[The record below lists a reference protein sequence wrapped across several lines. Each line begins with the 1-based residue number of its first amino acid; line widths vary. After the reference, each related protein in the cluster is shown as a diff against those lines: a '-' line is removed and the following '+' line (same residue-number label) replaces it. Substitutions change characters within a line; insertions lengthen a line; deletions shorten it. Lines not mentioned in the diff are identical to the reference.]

1 VPDIAALVGR
11 ILDRAGTVDAGR
23 TRVALLVS
31 ASQTVTRDLD
41 LASALQHIVDVARE
55 LVGARFGA
63 LGVIS
68 PDGRLERFIHAGLG
82 VEESDRIGHLP
93 AGHGLLGA
101 VISEGAPIRLDRLV
115 DDPRS
120 VGVPAQHPV
129 MNAFLGVPV
138 LVGDT
143 VYGNLYLTEREGGL
157 PFDELDQAIIAQLA
171 SMAGTAIANSRLYEQ
186 SRAERRWLEASER
199 LNRRLFSGSLS
210 PEAIDEVAET
220 ALAVSEAA
228 RVVVALGSGTDAVTV
243 HAGGEVDE
251 PEHTLEVP
259 LLGADDMAVGS
270 LTLVRGPAGHPFTP
284 ADYETAARF
293 ARSTT
298 IARELSAARLDE
310 QRLALVDERE
320 RIARDLHDHVIQSLF
335 AIGLS
340 LQSVAGDPMTPT
352 GARLAAQVDALDA
365 TIRQIRQ
372 AIYRL
377 SAPPSADAYSLRA
390 RINTL
395 VRHTLEDVAI
405 DSRLEFSGPV
415 DTLVDTSLGDE
426 LAAVV
431 GEALTNAVRHARA
444 SLVSVSVS
452 VRGAE
457 VVVVVSDD
465 GIGMPAAVHRS
476 GLENLRA
483 RAVELGGTFA
493 VDAAVPHG
501 TALRWVA
508 PWKAE

>member
-1 VPDIAALVGR
+1 MAALVGR
-11 ILDRAGTVDAGR
+11 ILDRAGSEEAGR
-23 TRVALLVS
+23 ARLALLLS

-41 LASALQHIVDVARE
+41 LASALQHVVDVARQ

-68 PDGRLERFIHAGLG
+68 PDGRLEWFVHAGLD
-82 VEESDRIGHLP
+82 EAEALRIGPLP
-93 AGHGLLGA
+93 VGRGLLGA
-101 VISEGAPIRLDRLV
+101 VISEGAPIRLDRLD

-120 VGVPAQHPV
+120 VGFPEHHPV
-129 MNAFLGVPV
+129 MHTFLGVPV

-143 VYGNLYLTEREGGL
+143 VFGNLYLTEREGGL
-157 PFDELDQAIIAQLA
+157 PFDELDQAIIGSLA
-171 SMAGTAIANSRLYEQ
+171 SMAGTAIANSRLYDQ
-186 SRAERRWLEASER
+186 ARAERRWLEASER
-199 LNRRLFSGSLS
+199 LDRRLFSGALS

-220 ALAVSEAA
+220 VLAVSEAA
-228 RVVVALGSGTDAVTV
+228 RVVVTLGSGPDAMTV
-243 HAGGEVDE
+243 HAGGEVDDSQQ
-251 PEHTLEVP
+251 TLTVP
-259 LLGADDMAVGS
+259 LVGADDIAAGS
-270 LTLVRGPAGHPFTP
+270 LTIVRGPAGHPFTA
-284 ADYETAARF
+284 ADRETATRF

-310 QRLALVDERE
+310 ERLALADERD

-340 LQSVAGDPMTPT
+340 LQSVVGDAMTPR
-352 GARLAAQVDALDA
+352 GARLAAQIDALDA

-390 RINTL
+390 RINAL
-395 VRHTLEDVAI
+395 VRQTLGDEDI
-405 DSRLEFSGPV
+405 DSRLEFSGPI
-415 DTLVDTSLGDE
+415 DTLVDSSLGDE
-426 LAAVV
+426 VAAVV
-431 GEALTNAVRHARA
+431 GEALVNAVRHAHAR
-444 SLVSVSVS
+444 VVTVSVS

-457 VVVVVSDD
+457 VVVTVTDD
-465 GIGMPAAVHRS
+465 GIGIPPAVERS

-493 VDAAVPHG
+493 VGAASPRG
-501 TALRWVA
+501 TQLRWVA